1 MNDLANAVETAV
13 NKMSLDDLRQ
23 QVFEDLY
30 EAYSRHAT
38 ETEIQEFI
46 EEEADDHE

>member
-13 NKMSLDDLRQ
+13 SKMSLDDLRQ

-30 EAYSRHAT
+30 EAYRHAT

-46 EEEADDHE
+46 EEQQKCKS